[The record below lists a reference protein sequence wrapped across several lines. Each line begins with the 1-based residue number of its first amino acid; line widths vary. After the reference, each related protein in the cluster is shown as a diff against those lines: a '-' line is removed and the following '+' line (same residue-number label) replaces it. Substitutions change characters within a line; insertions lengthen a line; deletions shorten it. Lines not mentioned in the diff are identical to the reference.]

1 MVGEIDGVG
10 IFAQPGMAGFVGT
23 HFEGGKI
30 AKEFFDDF
38 GVGRCE
44 VGAFSDIAGKIKEGE
59 RGRGP
64 ISGELPVA
72 FANAHLGFTS
82 DGEDLVGRSG
92 VGAIEEGNEAD
103 AIDVGGWS
111 GASRLE
117 TGGEDV
123 D

>member
-1 MVGEIDGVG
+1 
-10 IFAQPGMAGFVGT
+10 MAGFVGT

-72 FANAHLGFTS
+72 VSVPLRKGMRLTPSMLAGGVAPVAS
-82 DGEDLVGRSG
+82 RQVGRMS
-92 VGAIEEGNEAD
+92 IEWMG
-103 AIDVGGWS
+103 S
-111 GASRLE
+111 
-117 TGGEDV
+117 
-123 D
+123 